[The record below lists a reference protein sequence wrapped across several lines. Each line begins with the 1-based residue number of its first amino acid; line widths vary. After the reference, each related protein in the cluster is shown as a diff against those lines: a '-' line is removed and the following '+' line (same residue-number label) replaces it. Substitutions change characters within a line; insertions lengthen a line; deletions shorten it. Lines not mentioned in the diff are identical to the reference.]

1 MRDKIVQFIY
11 DYLDWAYCD
20 NCRYNFEDEDSEK
33 CDCCYRKSIYWEI
46 SKETAEVLAD
56 GIMDIIKEVKYE

>member
-11 DYLDWAYCD
+11 NYLDWAYCD
-20 NCRYNFEDEDSEK
+20 NCRYDNSEQNTN
-33 CDCCYRKSIYWEI
+33 CEYCHRQCIDWEI
-46 SKETAEVLAD
+46 SKAAAEEIAD

>member
-1 MRDKIVQFIY
+1 MKDKIAQFIY

-20 NCRYNFEDEDSEK
+20 DCRYNFEDSEK
-33 CDCCYRKSIYWEI
+33 CGYCHRESINWEL

-56 GIMDIIKEVKYE
+56 KIIDIIKEANYE